1 METLGPILVAAVRS
15 GTPILY
21 ATLGEILTEKGG
33 VMNLG
38 LEGIMLMGALCGF
51 ATSFSA
57 GNPWLGLLAAFGV
70 GACLGLIHAFL
81 SVSLGSNQVVCGL
94 AMTMFGGGASALM
107 GRRYVGM
114 TIPGIGGYDIPF
126 LSKLPFLGKIFFS
139 QDVMV
144 YASFCLVFLL
154 FGFFRYTRPG
164 MNLRAVGDNPKA
176 ADSMGLSVARI
187 RYLYTVLG
195 AGLVA
200 LGGAYMSVVY
210 NKFWAEGMTA
220 GRGWIAVAMVIFA
233 IWNPF
238 QAALGVYLF
247 GGVEAFQIRLQV
259 AGIAEKNI
267 APIPAPL
274 LMMLPYVM
282 TILVLLFISISK
294 GRNVLL
300 GAPAAL
306 GLPFHREERD

>member
-1 METLGPILVAAVRS
+1 METLVPILASAVRS

-21 ATLGEILTEKGG
+21 AALGEILTEKSG

-38 LEGIMLMGALCGF
+38 LEGIMLMGALFG
-51 ATSFSA
+51 FSA
-57 GNPWLGLLAAFGV
+57 SYSTGNPWLGLLAAFGT

-81 SVSLGSNQVVCGL
+81 TVSLGSNQVVCGL
-94 AMTMFGGGASALM
+94 AMTMFGSGTSALI
-107 GRRYVGM
+107 GRGYIGL
-114 TIPGIGGYDIPF
+114 TIPGIKGYDIQV
-126 LSKLPFLGKIFFS
+126 LSELPVVGKVFFS

-144 YASFCLVFLL
+144 YASFCLVPLMFFFLQ
-154 FGFFRYTRPG
+154 RTRPG
-164 MNLRAVGDNPKA
+164 LNLRAVGDSPKA
-176 ADSMGLSVARI
+176 ADALGLSVVRV
-187 RYLYTVLG
+187 RYLYTILG

-238 QAALGVYLF
+238 QAALGAYLF
-247 GGVEAFQIRLQV
+247 GGAEAFQLRLQA
-259 AGIAEKNI
+259 AGTS
-267 APIPAPL
+267 IPAPL

-282 TILVLLFISISK
+282 TILVLIFISIAGK
-294 GRNVLL
+294 GRKISLS
-300 GAPAAL
+300 APAAL
-306 GLPFHREERD
+306 GIPFYREERD